1 MGMGWEPYEI
11 MLQQM
16 AKRDDPFPAAGTIIV
31 ILPGGEKAKPQMIHQ
46 SSATG
51 MQAIPSTGIAQGIQ
65 YMTEQGLLETAA
77 DNPIVL
83 CSIGDGAM
91 TEGEVS
97 EALQFAVLKRTSCY
111 LSGAG

>member
-1 MGMGWEPYEI
+1 
-11 MLQQM
+11 
-16 AKRDDPFPAAGTIIV
+16 
-31 ILPGGEKAKPQMIHQ
+31 MIHQ

-97 EALQFAVLKRTSCY
+97 EAPVCGFKKTSCY